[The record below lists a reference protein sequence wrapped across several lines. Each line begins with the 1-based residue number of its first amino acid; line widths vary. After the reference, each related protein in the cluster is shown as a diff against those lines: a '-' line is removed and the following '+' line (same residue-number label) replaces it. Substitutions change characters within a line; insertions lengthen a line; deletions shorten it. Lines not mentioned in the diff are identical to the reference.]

1 LVETDIAA
9 VAVMLACCLKLLQRF
24 TSNRWQQRFAAM
36 GSPLMKPPA
45 YRVLFLL
52 VLIGVVLVSVLPEAA
67 FMLTAVD
74 AVGLDI
80 VTILAALELR
90 HYLASVAGIAGIPTS
105 VAAWRR
111 IPIRVVRRCRDVIRT
126 KPVLWLY
133 ECMWPVIWIRTF
145 MGTMRVSRPAQ
156 T

>member
-1 LVETDIAA
+1 MRDWLVETDIAA

-24 TSNRWQQRFAAM
+24 TSDRWQQRFAAM

-74 AVGLDI
+74 AVGLEG
-80 VTILAALELR
+80 T
-90 HYLASVAGIAGIPTS
+90 G
-105 VAAWRR
+105 
-111 IPIRVVRRCRDVIRT
+111 VVRLVGPAGHGRD
-126 KPVLWLY
+126 
-133 ECMWPVIWIRTF
+133 F
-145 MGTMRVSRPAQ
+145 AASGTGHVVHGGLSPS
-156 T
+156 